1 MNFIIVQ
8 APGFE
13 INYGQEPVEYC
24 SLGDQVGLAVVA
36 VVAVVVVAVA
46 PVVGPTLVPV
56 GLVVVRLRTFAAVFP
71 AAWTRFQ
78 NTLFSL

>member
-24 SLGDQVGLAVVA
+24 SLGD
-36 VVAVVVVAVA
+36 
-46 PVVGPTLVPV
+46 
-56 GLVVVRLRTFAAVFP
+56 
-71 AAWTRFQ
+71 
-78 NTLFSL
+78 